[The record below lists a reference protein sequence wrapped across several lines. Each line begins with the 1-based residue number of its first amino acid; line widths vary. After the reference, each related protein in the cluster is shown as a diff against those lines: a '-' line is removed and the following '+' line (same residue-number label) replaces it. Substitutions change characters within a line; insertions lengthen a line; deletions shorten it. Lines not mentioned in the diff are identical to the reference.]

1 MPKRVIVR
9 ALLVPLVAVAALL
22 GPAAPAAAQWRGYH
36 PEPWQPWVQ
45 EGWTAPAGRYC
56 SFPLQ
61 VVVVSQDIRTRV
73 TARYAD
79 GAVRL
84 EEFAGPLTVD
94 FVDAGSGR
102 SMRRDAGGSGV
113 LERRPDG
120 SWLRYTIIGPAGFGF
135 RPGDAYPLGYYILDG
150 LHVISLDPDGVR
162 SMAVAVGS
170 QENVCHSLAAA

>member
-1 MPKRVIVR
+1 MRGRPILR
-9 ALLVPLVAVAALL
+9 ALLVPLVVVAALL
-22 GPAAPAAAQWRGYH
+22 GPAAPAAAQQAGYR

-73 TARYAD
+73 SARYAD

-94 FVDAGSGR
+94 FVNVDTGR
-102 SMRRDAGGSGV
+102 SVRRDAGGSGV
-113 LERRPDG
+113 LEHRPDG

-135 RPGDAYPLGYYILDG
+135 RPGDGHPLGYYILDG
-150 LHVISLDPDGVR
+150 LHVITFDPAGVR
-162 SMAVAVGS
+162 TLAVALGG
-170 QENVCHSLAAA
+170 QENVCHPLGDA

>member
-1 MPKRVIVR
+1 MRRQAIIR
-9 ALLVPLVAVAALL
+9 TLLVPLVAVAALL

-45 EGWTAPAGRYC
+45 EGWTAAAGRYC
-56 SFPLQ
+56 PFPLQ

-94 FVDAGSGR
+94 FVNVDSGR
-102 SMRRDAGGSGV
+102 SVRRDAGGSGV
-113 LERRPDG
+113 LEHRPDG

-135 RPGDAYPLGYYILDG
+135 RPGDGYPLGYYILDG
-150 LHVISLDPDGVR
+150 LHIIALDPAGVR

-170 QENVCHSLAAA
+170 QENVCHALAGS